1 MKNLILMSFLLI
13 NFFNLFSQ
21 TKYPGLYS
29 EDYEEILNG
38 LESIVEYN
46 DQEAIDILHSLIEEQ
61 TPYVQLNYL
70 RVLSLLSD
78 EEIIKYC
85 NDFISRTDSFSTY
98 EYKEDPLEMRV
109 KATKILMENRDF
121 STIDY
126 VFEYFNL
133 YKPDFNSLQKDVLT
147 LFPLIAINVPS
158 TLSQIEND
166 LDYVFNNSTIGQNRF
181 TALFTFNEIFGENV
195 LNQALIGIDD
205 DEHSIRNFSL
215 NLLVEYEYNDL
226 NNLLKGRLLEDP
238 GRSMRTKMAELLLK
252 KYGAP
257 SDLKFVID
265 YQPTEIH
272 TTSKSLMGF
281 YIQNFIPP
289 KPDTLDW
296 NGLATKLITY
306 TDELLQYGW
315 IANHQTKDFYSTR
328 LEGIISL
335 INQTNEIDSAC
346 AIMSDQLL
354 PQAEQDLLEELITTE
369 GYKFLHYY
377 SVYIKDDIKEE
388 FGQCP

>member
-1 MKNLILMSFLLI
+1 MKNLILISFLLI

-29 EDYEEILNG
+29 EDYEKILNE
-38 LESIVEYN
+38 LESIVVYN
-46 DQEAIDILHSLIEEQ
+46 DQEAIDILHSLIEGQ
-61 TPYVQLNYL
+61 TPYIQLNYL
-70 RVLSLLSD
+70 RILSLLND
-78 EEIIKYC
+78 GEIIKYC
-85 NDFISRTDSFSTY
+85 NDFIFRTDIFSTH

-109 KATKILMENRDF
+109 EATKLLMENGNF

-126 VFEYFNL
+126 VFEYFDL
-133 YKPDFNSLQKDVLT
+133 YKPDFNSLQSDIIT
-147 LFPLIAINVPS
+147 LFPLIANKVPS
-158 TLSQIEND
+158 TLNQLEND

-181 TALFTFNEIFGENV
+181 IALYTFDEIFGDKV
-195 LNQALIGIDD
+195 LNLALTGIDD
-205 DEHSIRNFSL
+205 NDYSIRSLSL
-215 NLLVEYEYNDL
+215 NMLVNYEYDDL
-226 NNLLKGRLLEDP
+226 NNLIKERILTDP
-238 GRSMRTKMAELLLK
+238 GRSMRTKMVEFLLNIF
-252 KYGAP
+252 GSP

-265 YQPTEIH
+265 YQHTEAH
-272 TTSKSLMGF
+272 PTSKSLMGF
-281 YIQNFIPP
+281 YIQKFIPP

-296 NGLATKLITY
+296 NGLTTKLISY
-306 TDELLQYGW
+306 TDELFQYGW
-315 IANHQTKDFYSTR
+315 IANHQTKDFYSKR
-328 LEGIISL
+328 LEDIISL